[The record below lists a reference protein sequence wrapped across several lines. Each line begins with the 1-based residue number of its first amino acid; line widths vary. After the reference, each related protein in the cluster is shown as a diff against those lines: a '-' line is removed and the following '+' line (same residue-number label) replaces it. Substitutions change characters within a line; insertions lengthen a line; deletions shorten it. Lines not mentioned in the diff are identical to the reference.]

1 MDKKFLQYIATIDPV
16 ILWPSIVDIV
26 FVIIVSGV
34 ILYRLKHPSDDKKID
49 TLIRELGTEHLRD
62 VIISDGVY
70 GFHFIDYLILF
81 PDQIMLLGVQHYE
94 GYIFGAENID
104 EWAQVVNKKSYKFP
118 NPLQDYITCAQTIN
132 SLIKDA
138 NVAARMVFTS
148 SSEFPKGVPNGVY
161 RMEDFKTALADLTR
175 DKVQDANI
183 KAIWG
188 ELVNLAKEHKA
199 QYQLEK
205 VQPTA

>member
-1 MDKKFLQYIATIDPV
+1 MDNKILQYIATLDPV
-16 ILWPSIVDIV
+16 VLWPSIIAVV
-26 FVIIVSGV
+26 FVVIVLGV
-34 ILYRLKHPSDDKKID
+34 ILYRLKHPSDDKQID

-81 PDQIMLLGVQHYE
+81 PEQIMLLGVQHYE

-118 NPLQDYITCAQTIN
+118 NPLQGYITCAQTIN

-138 NVAARMVFTS
+138 NVVARMVFTS

-161 RMEDFKTALADLTR
+161 RMEDFKTELARLAQN
-175 DKVQDANI
+175 KAQDAHL
-183 KAIWG
+183 KTIWD
-188 ELVNLAKEHKA
+188 ELVILANAHKM
-199 QYQLEK
+199 QYQQEK
-205 VQPTA
+205 A